1 MSTKTRPRLQFQEPS
16 SSTTISTI
24 PNKASTVSR
33 IPGTTPDIL
42 FDDAGRT
49 YRVFGDTFQY
59 FEENSPDAKITQ
71 NREAVRSIWMDV
83 QDTKKGMASMAQRL
97 LDIEQQPKMGYSLT
111 GENQQTILF
120 NSGIGKK
127 VQRIK
132 HEDPEIP
139 IAHEDEDILGGL
151 GVGGGGGRVGGD
163 DAFSEEQTPEQKQ
176 NISNIVNDR
185 TTLNEVTRNLQK
197 TRIAYSADYK
207 MPGYRQSTSFV
218 DLVRKANA
226 NAQFQ
231 RNLFNTT
238 F

>member
-1 MSTKTRPRLQFQEPS
+1 L
-16 SSTTISTI
+16 TI
-24 PNKASTVSR
+24 PNKASNVSR

-42 FDDAGRT
+42 FDDKGRK
-49 YRVFGDTFQY
+49 YRMFDGVLQFY
-59 FEENSPDAKITQ
+59 AENSPDAKITK
-71 NREAVRSIWMDV
+71 NREAVRTIWMDV
-83 QDTKKGMASMAQRL
+83 QDTKRGMVEMAKRL
-97 LDIEQQPKMGYSLT
+97 ENIEQKPTMGYSLT

-127 VQRIK
+127 VKRIK
-132 HEDPEIP
+132 YEDQETP

-151 GVGGGGGRVGGD
+151 GVGGGGGRVGGN

-207 MPGYRQSTSFV
+207 LPGYRQSTSFV